1 MSVRGEVDGCDA
13 LPYVIAGVLDKICD
27 MTVFLNPCEASYARL
42 GSFKA
47 PRYVSWSSENR
58 SQLIR
63 IPAARGEFK
72 RAELRSADPMAN
84 PYIAFALLIEAGLY
98 GIEKRLI
105 LPEPADMNLYTA
117 PARVLEGFR
126 RLPASLAEA
135 EVAASGSEFIARCLP
150 EPVARAYFRR

>member
-1 MSVRGEVDGCDA
+1 MSVRGEVDGLDP

-63 IPAARGEFK
+63 IPAARGELK

-84 PYIAFALLIEAGLY
+84 PYIAFALLIHAGLD
-98 GIEKRLI
+98 GIENRLD
-105 LPEPADMNLYTA
+105 LPKPADINLYTA
-117 PARVLEGFR
+117 PPSVLDGYR

-135 EVAASGSEFIARCLP
+135 AAAAERSEFIAEHLP
-150 EPVARAYFRR
+150 EAVARAYFGR